1 EKKDQENDHPEA
13 PLETSTPSGLTS
25 NQDEPDPQL
34 SNRLRRPNCFDD
46 GQTSVMGRA
55 SSFLFPRLAER
66 SNGPNGFRVLSSGF
80 DAKELVVLS

>member
-46 GQTSVMGRA
+46 GHTFRKTCRQLPCHDKVGRHTN
-55 SSFLFPRLAER
+55 LATC
-66 SNGPNGFRVLSSGF
+66 
-80 DAKELVVLS
+80 

>member
-25 NQDEPDPQL
+25 NQDEPDPLL

-46 GQTSVMGRA
+46 GHRLGAGHVRREQAIGR
-55 SSFLFPRLAER
+55 
-66 SNGPNGFRVLSSGF
+66 
-80 DAKELVVLS
+80 

>member
-1 EKKDQENDHPEA
+1 KKDQENDHPEA

-46 GQTSVMGRA
+46 GHWYIERHGPSLQAGRN
-55 SSFLFPRLAER
+55 RK
-66 SNGPNGFRVLSSGF
+66 G
-80 DAKELVVLS
+80 